1 MLLRDIRLILM
12 GKTHIPDR
20 IMKKENALPSLIG
33 EKKLFVNSQDSPHE
47 QVSLRTNVQNN
58 AWKNREVV
66 VKIGSSDSL
75 KSKIKAEDWNSCHL
89 IVKDYRLQHFIN
101 EILMSEVTDL
111 DSVNRKSSGFLGLQ
125 VHVGPPM
132 KVEYRNIKLKEL

>member
-1 MLLRDIRLILM
+1 M
-12 GKTHIPDR
+12 
-20 IMKKENALPSLIG
+20 AS
-33 EKKLFVNSQDSPHE
+33 
-47 QVSLRTNVQNN
+47 SLRANVQNN

-66 VKIGSSDSL
+66 EFLGNSDSL

-89 IVKDYRLQHFIN
+89 IVKDNRLQHFIN

-132 KVEYRNIKLKEL
+132 MVEYKNIRLKEL